1 MALKAKL
8 ASFLPLVAGESYLT
22 DRGHVVCL
30 NQSTDHTL
38 VYVRPTRPSNGGYNI
53 YWVKKTGRLYDAHED
68 SSLGNIIGLADAHSS
83 LEKLLT
89 ECLE

>member
-22 DRGHVVCL
+22 DRGHVVFL
-30 NQSTDHTL
+30 EQSTDHTL
-38 VYVRPTRPSNGGYNI
+38 VFVRPILGIHYNT
-53 YWVKKTGRLYDAHED
+53 YWVKKTGRLYGAHED
-68 SSLGNIIGLADAHSS
+68 SSIGNIIGFANASPPS
-83 LEKLLT
+83 LEEMLK

>member
-22 DRGHVVCL
+22 ASGQVVCL
-30 NQSTDHTL
+30 EQSADQTL
-38 VYVRPTRPSNGGYNI
+38 VYHRPNGSGHLV
-53 YWVKKTGRLYDAHED
+53 YWVKKTGRLYHKD
-68 SSLGNIIGLADAHSS
+68 SPLGNIIGLANDPLS
-83 LEKLLT
+83 LEEMLK